1 MSKIEESLGACPFCG
16 GALHVLRESVEW
28 YAACG
33 NECCGATGPLRPT
46 PKEAAS
52 AWLSVFPRIGLPVDP
67 PEGHVRVRVVVWT
80 DYTDAIDAALE
91 SADKGPTSG
100 TARASVICADVP
112 LQTVYEIHGVRL

>member
-33 NECCGATGPLRPT
+33 NECCGAAGPLRPS
-46 PKEAAS
+46 PQEAAA
-52 AWLSVFPRIGLPVDP
+52 AWLSVFPRLGLPVKP
-67 PEGHVRVRVVVWT
+67 PEGHVRVRLLVWT
-80 DYTDAIDAALE
+80 DWEGAARVELLDATGKP
-91 SADKGPTSG
+91 SPY
-100 TARASVICADVP
+100 ARPSVVAADVP